1 MMFSVIVVASVYWIT
16 LNCLEG
22 SKKGS
27 E

>member
-1 MMFSVIVVASVYWIT
+1 MFSVIVVASVYWIT

-22 SKKGS
+22 TKNGS